1 MRRGANVGAAV
12 LAGALVLVAAAGLAF
27 LSLLLSIG
35 YCNEDIDL
43 ENAAG
48 CEEDPTALFP
58 LPIGVPA
65 IVLGIALLIAHRGR
79 RSAWLAFAA
88 GAIPII
94 GVAVAWL
101 VTLER
106 LD

>member
-1 MRRGANVGAAV
+1 MRRWANLGAAA
-12 LAGALVLVAAAGLAF
+12 LAGVLLVVAGVGLAF
-27 LSLLLSIG
+27 LSLLLFFG

-43 ENAAG
+43 DEAAG
-48 CEEDPTALFP
+48 CQDDPTWLFP

-65 IVLGIALLIAHRGR
+65 ILVGIALLAAHRGR
-79 RSAWLAFAA
+79 RSTWLAVAA

-106 LD
+106 LA